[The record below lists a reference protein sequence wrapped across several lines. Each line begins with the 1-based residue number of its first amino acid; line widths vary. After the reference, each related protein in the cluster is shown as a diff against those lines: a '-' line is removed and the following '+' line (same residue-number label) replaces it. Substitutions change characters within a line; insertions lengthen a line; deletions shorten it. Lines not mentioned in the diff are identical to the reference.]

1 MDSALRLS
9 SLPTTQ
15 QYQLT
20 TMAVH
25 HMLPALLLQGTGKS
39 IVDQE
44 MMRIIFDG
52 DTTTNGNFLNIYIT
66 GMFTVIFKE
75 WRLFMSQIYLQYHL
89 NRG

>member
-44 MMRIIFDG
+44 MVRLICGG
-52 DTTTNGNFLNIYIT
+52 DTTANGNFVNIYVT
-66 GMFTVIFKE
+66 GIFTVVFKE
-75 WRLFMSQIYLQYHL
+75 WYLSRSQIHL
-89 NRG
+89 H